1 MKISTI
7 ALSAL
12 LAASI
17 DAGAQTK
24 PKEPDTLK
32 RAKTPQ
38 AQITEKLRQSKIL
51 EEKKKPSH
59 RKSKKDLCPMCG
71 MG

>member
-12 LAASI
+12 LAASM
-17 DAGAQTK
+17 DASAQTK
-24 PKEPDTLK
+24 ATEPDTLK
-32 RAKTPQ
+32 RGKTPQ
-38 AQITEKLRQSKIL
+38 AQITEKLHQSKIL
-51 EEKKKPSH
+51 EEKKKKPR
-59 RKSKKDLCPMCG
+59 RKSRKDPCPMCG